1 MAWEDQVKAE
11 LQKIIEAIENGS
23 KHVAEEIAEFLHI
36 EKEEPAPAEAP
47 AVTEPTPAPV
57 APAAEPAPAA
67 APVAQNPDPSPPVQN
82 I

>member
-1 MAWEDQVKAE
+1 MAWEDQVKTE

-36 EKEEPAPAEAP
+36 EKEEP
-47 AVTEPTPAPV
+47 TE
-57 APAAEPAPAA
+57 APAAEPAS
-67 APVAQNPDPSPPVQN
+67 APEPVVADPSPPVHN